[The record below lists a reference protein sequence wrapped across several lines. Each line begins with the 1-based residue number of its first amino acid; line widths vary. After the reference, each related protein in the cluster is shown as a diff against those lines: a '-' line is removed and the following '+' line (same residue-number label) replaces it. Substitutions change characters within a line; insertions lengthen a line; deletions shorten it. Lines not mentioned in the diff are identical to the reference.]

1 MPDAT
6 PLLELRGISRSFG
19 GVHAVQ
25 DVSLQVHAGQ
35 VVALIGP
42 NGAGKST
49 LFHTVSGL
57 VKPDAGQILLRGQ
70 EISALP
76 TEKRVALGVACT
88 FQNLRLFPDMTVRE
102 TMLTSAY
109 HRMAG
114 RWSTLLGSLVAAPQR
129 LEVQARDVHEVL
141 GVVGLADALDVDVGA
156 LSYGAKKRLEMARAL
171 ATHPAVILLDEP
183 VAGMNATE
191 KNEMAVVVRRM
202 REQGLG
208 VLLVEHDMH
217 FVMSL
222 ADRVVVMNFG
232 QRIAEGPPDQVQRDP
247 AVQAAYLGAEI
258 D

>member
-1 MPDAT
+1 
-6 PLLELRGISRSFG
+6 
-19 GVHAVQ
+19 
-25 DVSLQVHAGQ
+25 
-35 VVALIGP
+35 
-42 NGAGKST
+42 
-49 LFHTVSGL
+49 
-57 VKPDAGQILLRGQ
+57 
-70 EISALP
+70 
-76 TEKRVALGVACT
+76 
-88 FQNLRLFPDMTVRE
+88 
-102 TMLTSAY
+102 
-109 HRMAG
+109 
-114 RWSTLLGSLVAAPQR
+114 
-129 LEVQARDVHEVL
+129 VL